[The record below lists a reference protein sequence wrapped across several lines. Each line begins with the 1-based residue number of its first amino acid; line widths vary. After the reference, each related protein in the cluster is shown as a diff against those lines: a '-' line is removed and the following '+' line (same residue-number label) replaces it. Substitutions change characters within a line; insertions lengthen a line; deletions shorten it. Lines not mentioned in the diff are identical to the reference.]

1 MAKPWEKYQK
11 QGGQTKPW
19 ERYAAPSTGADK
31 DAALDAFASTFSKP
45 MAGMMA
51 ASTPDE
57 LTRIFSAANE
67 KWIAP
72 AVGGLADLVADPV
85 AAGINKLFGT
95 NYDPDLTNA
104 LREGMRDI
112 GASGGPDYQP
122 TTELGQVASNA
133 IGGVA
138 AVLPVLA
145 TGGAAAS
152 KMAPGVAK
160 GVMEL
165 LGSAPAQQIA
175 GGVGAGIGSYVA
187 NEVAPGSVWADIAG
201 MLGGAALGS
210 GIAAKV
216 DPNKIIAAFDRQ
228 GVPLSAGLVA
238 GDSGGGAAVR
248 ALEGSGLGST
258 IGGSGFVQNTY
269 NRAAKAAGDAVDNIA
284 YGVGIP
290 QSADDAGATLQ
301 ASVARFMD
309 DKADEAAKLFDDV
322 GKVFGPDDAFIPKR
336 TLQTLASSFD
346 DIDDPALQVLTRDP
360 RFQKYAAA
368 FIDENGAAKALSYN
382 TLKGFR
388 SYLGRQMNKLTLDG
402 GADNA
407 QLKALYGALTDDM
420 EAALRT
426 KGGDAAVQ
434 SFRSVNDWYKAQMET
449 ARNSLQPLVGKGATP
464 ANAEKAFSVLTQSAG
479 AKTGNIQRLKDIY
492 KGLTPMERQ
501 DMTASILAKM
511 GQGKDGFS
519 PAKFLSDLANMSDEA
534 KNVVFRQQFGDDMLQ
549 AWEDLT
555 EVIMPQIERASSY
568 INRSRS
574 GMAGVQIGQAGVVAG
589 TALANP
595 ATAIAALVG
604 PGIMAKA
611 MTTPAVVRFMAAA
624 IRRGET
630 AAAIAARVTAMLQA
644 QQAPNR

>member
-1 MAKPWEKYQK
+1 MAKITLPDGGVITLPE
-11 QGGQTKPW
+11 GGQPAPKPGK
-19 ERYAAPSTGADK
+19 AAPPDVVGQIAQ
-31 DAALDAFASTFSKP
+31 AFSRP
-45 MAGMMA
+45 MEGMMEVA
-51 ASTPDE
+51 APEE

-95 NYDPDLTNA
+95 NYDPDLTGA
-104 LREGMRDI
+104 LREGMREI
-112 GASGGPDYQP
+112 GASGGPDYKP
-122 TTELGQVASNA
+122 TTELGQVASDV
-133 IGGVA
+133 IGGA
-138 AVLPVLA
+138 TAVLPMLA

-152 KMAPGVAK
+152 KVAPGLAK
-160 GVMEL
+160 GVLEV

-175 GGVGAGIGSYVA
+175 GGVGAGAGSYLA
-187 NEVAPGSVWADIAG
+187 NEIAPGSVWADIAG
-201 MLGGAALGS
+201 MLTGSMLGS
-210 GIAAKV
+210 GLVAGVK
-216 DPNKIIAAFDRQ
+216 PNEIVAAFDRQ
-228 GVPLSAGLVA
+228 NIPLSAGLAA
-238 GDSGGGAAVR
+238 GDSAGGTAVR
-248 ALEGSGLGST
+248 AVEGAGLGST
-258 IGGSGFVQNTY
+258 IGGSGLVQNTY

-322 GKVFGPDDAFIPKR
+322 GKVFGPDDSFIPKR
-336 TLQTLASSFD
+336 TLQTLGTSFD
-346 DIDDPALQVLTRDP
+346 DIDDPALQVIARDP
-360 RFQKYAAA
+360 RFQRYAAA

-407 QLKALYGALTDDM
+407 QIKALYAALTDDM
-420 EAALRT
+420 EGALRT

-434 SFRSVNDWYKAQMET
+434 SFRSANDWYKGQMET
-449 ARNSLQPLVGKGATP
+449 ARNSLQSLVGKGATP
-464 ANAEKAFSVLTQSAG
+464 ANTEKAFNVLTQATG
-479 AKTGNIQRLKDIY
+479 AKTGNIQRLRDIY
-492 KGLTPMERQ
+492 KNLTPLERK
-501 DMTASILAKM
+501 DMTASILARM

-519 PAKFLSDLANMSDEA
+519 AAKFLTDLANMSEDA
-534 KNVVFRQQFGDDMLQ
+534 KNVVFRQQFGDDMLR

-604 PGIMAKA
+604 PAIMAKA

-624 IRRGET
+624 IKRGET